1 VDRAA
6 TEIDVMAQS
15 ARGRQPTLED
25 VRAAV
30 ERDWFAAQG
39 EELNEA
45 SYQAVRERYTVR
57 SAADIPAVR

>member
-1 VDRAA
+1 
-6 TEIDVMAQS
+6 MAQS
-15 ARGRQPTLED
+15 TRGRQPTLEE